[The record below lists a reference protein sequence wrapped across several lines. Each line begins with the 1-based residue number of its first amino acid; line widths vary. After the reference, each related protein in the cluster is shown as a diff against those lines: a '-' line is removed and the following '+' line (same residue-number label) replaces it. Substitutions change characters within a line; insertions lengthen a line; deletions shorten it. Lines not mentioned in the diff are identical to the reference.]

1 MPDSKLQK
9 PGRFFALSA
18 CLIAAVVMVDQY
30 TKWLVLETVLRQKG
44 TAPGFLDW
52 ATTLRPVSV
61 FLDQQADY
69 NSLTLAPFLNFVMV
83 WNRGVSFGM
92 FDAGSSTTTLV
103 LIGFS
108 LFVCIALTIWLAL
121 ARTRLLSVALPLIIG
136 GALGNAIDRIRFTA
150 VADFI
155 DVHLQDRHWPAFN
168 VADSCICLGAALL
181 VIDTLIS
188 GAAAKETQPAA

>member
-18 CLIAAVVMVDQY
+18 CLIAAVVLIDQY

-44 TAPGFLDW
+44 DKPGFIDW
-52 ATTLRPVSV
+52 ATTMRPVSV
-61 FLDQQADY
+61 FLDQQDNY
-69 NSLTLAPFLNFVMV
+69 NSLTLAPFLDFVMV

-92 FDAGSSTTTLV
+92 FDTGTTTTTLM

-108 LFVCIALTIWLAL
+108 LLVCFALTIWLAL
-121 ARTRLLSVALPLIIG
+121 ARTKLLSIALPLIIG

-155 DVHLQDRHWPAFN
+155 DVHIGSRHWPAFN
-168 VADSCICLGAALL
+168 FADSCICIGAALL